1 MMSAFK
7 KLTICPFS
15 KFMAMLGHGVTQ
27 HTLIDCKPSTDIS
40 KIQPTTW
47 GDGCLADAG
56 FERGYQESDILLSR
70 PCPSLSTMQ
79 GP

>member
-1 MMSAFK
+1 MSAFK
-7 KLTICPFS
+7 KLSICPFS

-56 FERGYQESDILLSR
+56 FERERISR
-70 PCPSLSTMQ
+70 IRHSPIQTLPK
-79 GP
+79 P